1 MAGSALRRPSASP
14 RAVRAAAG
22 IALAAALVSAMAER
36 LDACTGDHKSL
47 LVLSSQRRDFGFSSQ
62 DEDRFLADLRRGLDG
77 CLDTYV
83 EYLDA
88 ARSADHQYGDI
99 LRDFLERKYA
109 NRRFDLIVTLQRPA
123 LAFMEQYRG
132 RLFAGTPVFF
142 IAGGGTGGTGDA
154 PSWSTAGVL
163 FRVDLRPTVDLA
175 LQLQPSLR
183 RIVVISGA
191 SPFDLSYQ
199 RSAQEQFAR
208 YHPRLSFDY
217 LSGLTLGELE
227 ARVRALPPNAAVYMM
242 SMTEDRDGN
251 RFDRA
256 DATQRIAAAS
266 AVPTYSVYAVF
277 LGRGILGG
285 SVADLAIVLRDSVPP
300 LLHALRGQQL
310 ERVGITAVDPHRV
323 RVDSREM
330 RRFGIDEARL
340 PLGSVVL
347 FSEPGLWQK
356 HRWTVIAAVAVMLVQ
371 AVLIA
376 GLLVQRR
383 RRRTAEGVSRALA
396 GRLLYAQE
404 EERTRIARDLHDG
417 VCQDVAGIGVDLA
430 LLRQRTTG
438 LNAGTGATLAELQER
453 AAAVA
458 EDLRLLSHEL
468 HPAILQEIGLVAALT
483 AYCGEQRRKGLI
495 QAFAESTPDLEPV
508 DPRVAVVFFRVAQ
521 EAVANSIRH
530 GRACSVTI
538 RLSRSGALVRME
550 IADDGGGFD
559 VRVRRGPTGLGLTSM
574 EERLRLVGGRL
585 RLDSTPGRGTRVVAV
600 APAQTGVAA
609 PGPARQSHPMADIQA
624 TPRTGARDAMGE
636 AQSARGEA

>member
-1 MAGSALRRPSASP
+1 MARLATPCAFASP

-22 IALAAALVSAMAER
+22 IALVLATVSATVER
-36 LDACTGDHKSL
+36 LDACAGDHKEL

-62 DEDRFLADLRRGLDG
+62 DEDRFLADLRRSLGG

-88 ARSADHQYGDI
+88 SRAVDPRYGDI
-99 LRDFLERKYA
+99 VRDFLERKYVD
-109 NRRFDLIVTLQRPA
+109 RRFDLIVTLQRPA
-123 LAFMEQYRG
+123 LAFMEQYRS

-142 IAGGGTGGTGDA
+142 VAGGGTGGASDA
-154 PSWSTAGVL
+154 PSLSRAGVL

-175 LQLQPSLR
+175 LRLQPSLE

-191 SPFDLSYQ
+191 SSFDLSYQ

-208 YHPRLSFDY
+208 YQPKLSFDF
-217 LSGLTLGELE
+217 LSGLTLAELE
-227 ARVRALPPNAAVYMM
+227 SRVRGLPPNTAVYMM
-242 SMTEDRDGN
+242 SLTEDRDGN

-256 DATQRIAAAS
+256 DATERIAAAS
-266 AVPTYSVYAVF
+266 AVPIYSVYAVF

-285 SVADLAIVLRDSVPP
+285 SVADLAIVLRESVPP
-300 LLHALRGQQL
+300 LLRVLRGQEL

-347 FSEPGLWQK
+347 FGEPGLWER
-356 HRWTVIAAVAVMLVQ
+356 HRRTVIGAVAVMLVQ
-371 AVLIA
+371 AILIA

-396 GRLLYAQE
+396 GRLLHAQE

-417 VCQDVAGIGVDLA
+417 VCQDVASIGVDLA

-438 LNAGTGATLAELQER
+438 LHAGMGATLAELQDR

-458 EDLRLLSHEL
+458 EDLRLLSHDL

-495 QAFAESTPDLEPV
+495 QAFTDSGPGLEPV
-508 DPRVAVVFFRVAQ
+508 DPTVAVVFFRVAQ

-530 GRACSVTI
+530 GRAGSATI
-538 RLSRSGALVRME
+538 ALSRVGALIRME
-550 IADDGGGFD
+550 IADDGAGFD
-559 VRVRRGPTGLGLTSM
+559 LRARRGPTGLGLTSM
-574 EERLRLVGGRL
+574 EERLRLVGGHL
-585 RLDSTPGRGTRVVAV
+585 RVDSMPGRGTRVIAI
-600 APAQTGVAA
+600 APADARVAA
-609 PGPARQSHPMADIQA
+609 PAPSRLSDSGVGDVGA
-624 TPRTGARDAMGE
+624 PRTEAPEAVGE
-636 AQSARGEA
+636 RRSARGKA